1 VLACTVGTFNGARA
15 FFPFVLSTTVGA
27 TLLST
32 AVGSDEPESVAV
44 KTSQW
49 STAVGSDEPESVAV
63 KTSQWFLNVRF
74 HFERRAVYLTLTSV
88 GNCGEQNCRK
98 NAVGKLE
105 SLILNLFI

>member
-1 VLACTVGTFNGARA
+1 MLACTVGTFNGARA
-15 FFPFVLSTTVGA
+15 FFPFALSTTVGA
-27 TLLST
+27 TLL
-32 AVGSDEPESVAV
+32 
-44 KTSQW
+44 